1 MLNVY
6 LSHENIPYLYNINSN
21 ELYKMIGEHLE
32 EVEVKDYRIIRKIR
46 FLSSEI
52 SRNEAVL
59 LAKRIITHE
68 HL

>member
-21 ELYKMIGEHLE
+21 ELYKMLGEHLK
-32 EVEVKDYRIIRKIR
+32 EVKDYRIIRKIR

-59 LAKRIITHE
+59 LAERIITCE